1 MFVFTVYSMSGKRT
15 TVSEPLTYNANLPS
29 ANFFLKFLSV
39 NIISSI
45 YLCPTV
51 ILHDLAH
58 MAVSPNYHSKRGVS
72 HWGVWK
78 QVVVSIIGLV
88 LCGRLLLPQEIFSP
102 RTLGSQK
109 QPVYCGNSLPNLQYP
124 LNPPPSS
131 PEPSHLALL
140 HLLHQYN
147 KSTVPIIW
155 CHVSD
160 LWLMSSHSTHHA
172 DKQRDPFF
180 CTGFG

>member
-1 MFVFTVYSMSGKRT
+1 MPIS
-15 TVSEPLTYNANLPS
+15 LQLI
-29 ANFFLKFLSV
+29 FFLGLSLSV

-45 YLCPTV
+45 NWCPTI

-180 CTGFG
+180 CIGFG